1 MTIDLPYG
9 KLLRI
14 REGAGVAITAHGGVV
29 WVTEQGSRRDV
40 LLKPG
45 ERFTLGSPGLAVVEA
60 LDNASVSFDRVATL
74 EYRELPSKA
83 A

>member
-1 MTIDLPYG
+1 MLIDLPYG

-14 REGAGVAITAHGGVV
+14 REGAGVVITAHDGVI

-45 ERFTLGSPGLAVVEA
+45 ERFTLRGSGIAVLEA
-60 LDNASVSFDRVATL
+60 LDNASVSFDRIAIR
-74 EYRELPSKA
+74 EYGEIA

>member
-14 REGAGVAITAHGGVV
+14 REGAGVEITAHDGVI

-45 ERFTLGSPGLAVVEA
+45 ERFRLRGPGLAILEA
-60 LDNASVSFDRVATL
+60 LDNASVSFARIATL
-74 EYRELPSKA
+74 EHAEIA

>member
-45 ERFTLGSPGLAVVEA
+45 ERFTLRGPGLAVLEA

-74 EYRELPSKA
+74 EHPAIA

>member
-14 REGAGVAITAHGGVV
+14 REAAGVAITAHGGVV

-45 ERFTLGSPGLAVVEA
+45 ERFTLRGPGLAVLEA
-60 LDNASVSFDRVATL
+60 LDNASVSLEQDAAV
-74 EYRELPSKA
+74 EYRELPPKA